1 MATDLVALLV
11 MPALVPGTAPVEGG
25 WEACNEPIPPR
36 PDYAVGA
43 VADELVDGYNNLSLQ
58 VYKGRYAKG
67 ARFPPPPTDAA
78 A

>member
-1 MATDLVALLV
+1 VATDLVALLV

-67 ARFPPPPTDAA
+67 ARFPPPPPDAA